1 MAEPVLNPRKPGF
14 LPPPGACDVHCHVFG
29 RGTPFPAL
37 DAARLMAL
45 HRHLGFEHAVIV
57 QAGRDGRAVT
67 LEALALSGGRYRGV
81 ALVDDSATEKDLLA
95 LHEAGIRGVRFTFV
109 AHLGGAPDLGM
120 VRRVLD
126 RIRPLG
132 WHVTFLLDPA
142 DLIANLDML
151 GAIRMPLVID
161 HMGRVKAEEGLEQ
174 PGFKA
179 LLELMKRDHAWVKLS
194 GPDRITTEGPPFHD
208 ALPFARALLAAAPD
222 RVVWGTDWPHPHNP
236 WRPDDADLVELLPL
250 IAPDESARRKLL
262 VDNPARLYGF
272 SR

>member
-14 LPPPGACDVHCHVFG
+14 LPPPGACDIHCHVYG
-29 RGTPFPAL
+29 KGTPFPHL

-57 QAGRDGRAVT
+57 QAGRDARAAT
-67 LEALALSGGRYRGV
+67 LEALAQSGGRYRGV
-81 ALVDDSATEKDLLA
+81 ALVDDSATDKELQA

-109 AHLGGAPDLGM
+109 PHLGGAPDLAM

-151 GAIRMPLVID
+151 GAIRIPVVID
-161 HMGRVKAEEGLEQ
+161 HMGRIKAADGLGQ

-222 RVVWGTDWPHPHNP
+222 RVVWGTDWPHPNNP

-250 IAPDESARRKLL
+250 IAPDEGARRKLL
-262 VDNPARLYGF
+262 VDNPARLFGF
-272 SR
+272 AA